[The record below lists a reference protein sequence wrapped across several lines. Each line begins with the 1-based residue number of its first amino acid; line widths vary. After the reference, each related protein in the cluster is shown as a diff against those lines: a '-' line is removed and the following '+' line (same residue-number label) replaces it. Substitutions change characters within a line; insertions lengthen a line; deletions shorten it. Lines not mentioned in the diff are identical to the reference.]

1 MDEEKKRRILHLTCC
16 LLPKCHRDTMEILF
30 SFLNWAA
37 SFSHIDEESGSKM
50 DVHNLST
57 VVTPNILY
65 SQKKEAGMDDSFL
78 AIEAI
83 HTLIACNE
91 TMCEVR
97 WKFIGVVVRVL
108 TCLSNRFLRIYCR
121 YLMTLIF
128 LQTVP
133 TLQLRTSSSDM
144 GILSIDPLLGELLR
158 PRSLHHDLKR
168 VGPQQPPS
176 SIV

>member
-1 MDEEKKRRILHLTCC
+1 MLTSGGVEIMDEEKKRRILHLTCC

-65 SQKKEAGMDDSFL
+65 SQKKEAGMDDSCFL

-97 WKFIGVVVRVL
+97 WKFVGVCG
-108 TCLSNRFLRIYCR
+108 TCINSVF
-121 YLMTLIF
+121 
-128 LQTVP
+128 QTGS
-133 TLQLRTSSSDM
+133 R
-144 GILSIDPLLGELLR
+144 GF
-158 PRSLHHDLKR
+158 
-168 VGPQQPPS
+168 
-176 SIV
+176 IVDT

>member
-65 SQKKEAGMDDSFL
+65 SQKKEGGMDDSCFL

-97 WKFIGVVVRVL
+97 WPFVVYACV
-108 TCLSNRFLRIYCR
+108 CAN
-121 YLMTLIF
+121 
-128 LQTVP
+128 
-133 TLQLRTSSSDM
+133 
-144 GILSIDPLLGELLR
+144 
-158 PRSLHHDLKR
+158 
-168 VGPQQPPS
+168 
-176 SIV
+176 

>member
-1 MDEEKKRRILHLTCC
+1 MLTSGGVEIMDEEKKRRILHLTCC

-97 WKFIGVVVRVL
+97 WKFIGVCG
-108 TCLSNRFLRIYCR
+108 TYTNDAF
-121 YLMTLIF
+121 
-128 LQTVP
+128 
-133 TLQLRTSSSDM
+133 RTGSR
-144 GILSIDPLLGELLR
+144 GF
-158 PRSLHHDLKR
+158 
-168 VGPQQPPS
+168 
-176 SIV
+176 IVDT